1 MGIQNPRQFA
11 GIVGLVTLASLTSIY
26 VCVQRIHIDWHV
38 ESGKLTF
45 EEDRMALL
53 LRVSFNTH
61 HGVDVPT
68 CNCKIRCPSFRYDVD
83 LVERNMTATRGI
95 FLFAATEVPGSSV
108 GEGDKCS
115 LSCDALTVLDYY
127 HMGIPLH
134 KQRHFETT
142 AEVHKDSTDMKGRF
156 AGVDQVEV
164 QKPRS
169 AEKPTAGVGGTLD
182 YAVTL
187 RGSAAE
193 TLDRFLSGPD
203 GHATVEVAGDI
214 TYRQADVN
222 GVELTLGS
230 NAAVG
235 IVRDDEKMELHFP
248 IKTAVVAD
256 LRAASAAALA
266 LATDRPVAETAPAH
280 YVLPDAAGSEGSASV
295 RTGLTF
301 VATEPSRPLATLF
314 GPQHNLHLDM
324 GKANERRLSEDGSEI
339 DKTVTYA
346 KFEVDG
352 KPIFEMTD
360 VTYYDDKWTNF
371 TQSAMVDGEEWI
383 VNGALACSSLLN
395 PCEKVLLSYTGG
407 ADQIKADFDF
417 EADPLKVDLTVGS
430 SAASEGIVT
439 LHGSAVP
446 FRYGFKVTCNA
457 DTNCP
462 LAEELGEFYANFD
475 ADFSTQ
481 NSVKLFVQI
490 PEMEI
495 TGGGSLA
502 DDHVGLAF
510 KVGTDVVGNFNVSAP
525 ETADIT
531 TITAGLKISEDS
543 ANELCSTL
551 EERTCTDQL
560 SLEVNLL
567 IELPRFIGLPRTVTS
582 NAFN

>member
-301 VATEPSRPLATLF
+301 VATEPSQPLATLL
-314 GPQHNLHLDM
+314 GPQHNLHLDV
-324 GKANERRLSEDGSEI
+324 GKANDG
-339 DKTVTYA
+339 A
-346 KFEVDG
+346 
-352 KPIFEMTD
+352 
-360 VTYYDDKWTNF
+360 
-371 TQSAMVDGEEWI
+371 
-383 VNGALACSSLLN
+383 
-395 PCEKVLLSYTGG
+395 
-407 ADQIKADFDF
+407 
-417 EADPLKVDLTVGS
+417 
-430 SAASEGIVT
+430 
-439 LHGSAVP
+439 
-446 FRYGFKVTCNA
+446 
-457 DTNCP
+457 
-462 LAEELGEFYANFD
+462 
-475 ADFSTQ
+475 
-481 NSVKLFVQI
+481 
-490 PEMEI
+490 
-495 TGGGSLA
+495 
-502 DDHVGLAF
+502 
-510 KVGTDVVGNFNVSAP
+510 
-525 ETADIT
+525 
-531 TITAGLKISEDS
+531 
-543 ANELCSTL
+543 
-551 EERTCTDQL
+551 
-560 SLEVNLL
+560 
-567 IELPRFIGLPRTVTS
+567 
-582 NAFN
+582 